1 MVVTRGNRL
10 DKNRILKME
19 NYCFKRVKSFIY
31 LGVEMNCHNN
41 CCEEMWLRIKG
52 GNSCYF
58 ALQKTF
64 RFKLLSKT

>member
-41 CCEEMWLRIKG
+41 CCEEM
-52 GNSCYF
+52 
-58 ALQKTF
+58 
-64 RFKLLSKT
+64 